1 MKKKVSIF
9 VAGSKDLKTE
19 RYALKALVHELNT
32 RYHEKGIDVLI
43 EMKSFEDFKDRQTE
57 YENYISQKADMALF
71 VLDGYIG
78 DYTKREFNTAVDAY
92 KQKQIP
98 EIVVFLKKFNEET
111 DGIKHIQDLLK
122 DRFGDDYFYV
132 SYDDE
137 ADLRTKAETRIRNF
151 ISPTD
156 YIRNVKKWRII
167 TFCLAIF
174 ALLCI
179 GGLLTTSLMPKSKT
193 IMTPFS
199 TDEKMLLFFGGG
211 SVYKYLADEFEIEV
225 DSLDN
230 ISNSIYI
237 PVPTGNLWYMIA
249 EEFYRDL
256 NKARFNPLF
265 LAADTINKNELNSG
279 ILAKG
284 EIMDRML
291 IFQLFLGEDS
301 TITHIG
307 DNALE
312 ALGLKEL
319 PYDSTSVDGKILYY
333 QNANQLQKLVSK
345 ALENRCLYT
354 TTPKS
359 GTLKS
364 YMNVLGKSY
373 NIVDTLLKDSIC
385 HFHKVYNE
393 HNALA
398 SIIHDYVLL
407 GSEHYYPMKMMGSDK
422 QIRLTKSGSNRMLY
436 LKNDSGFVAKKLYMY
451 FIAYVNVDSDKRSS
465 NEMAGEDSQTT
476 STIFYEV
483 PSEVKAFLA
492 LLNSKMKKKNMHID
506 ETSNSVWDKIVIDG
520 RIKKEDVVSSNGIVS
535 LAICE
540 KKDK

>member
-98 EIVVFLKKFNEET
+98 EIVVFLKKFNKET

-291 IFQLFLGEDS
+291 STFLRRGF
-301 TITHIG
+301 
-307 DNALE
+307 
-312 ALGLKEL
+312 
-319 PYDSTSVDGKILYY
+319 DG
-333 QNANQLQKLVSK
+333 N
-345 ALENRCLYT
+345 
-354 TTPKS
+354 
-359 GTLKS
+359 S
-364 YMNVLGKSY
+364 Y
-373 NIVDTLLKDSIC
+373 
-385 HFHKVYNE
+385 
-393 HNALA
+393 
-398 SIIHDYVLL
+398 
-407 GSEHYYPMKMMGSDK
+407 
-422 QIRLTKSGSNRMLY
+422 RR
-436 LKNDSGFVAKKLYMY
+436 
-451 FIAYVNVDSDKRSS
+451 
-465 NEMAGEDSQTT
+465 
-476 STIFYEV
+476 
-483 PSEVKAFLA
+483 
-492 LLNSKMKKKNMHID
+492 
-506 ETSNSVWDKIVIDG
+506 
-520 RIKKEDVVSSNGIVS
+520 
-535 LAICE
+535 
-540 KKDK
+540 